1 MRRWILATFVMAASW
16 IFTAPASWAA
26 RAHVEGIGL
35 CTSTDPP
42 YPFHGSCGTFN
53 NQNTYYGSYGLGF
66 PSPGG
71 WGFCAH
77 EAGRGGWYPAPGYNY
92 TLGSAPNGITTTNLS
107 ALGWTISEAQ
117 RLGWWV
123 SGNGT
128 AFNADDVAVAGKLLY
143 DNVAWGTS
151 LPSLSGQLGRAL
163 TALRQL
169 LKTGQSITATP
180 NLKVTLNG
188 GGSTIFTSG
197 TLTVRVAVA
206 GNNNPVANQ
215 VVKVTLTGAIS
226 DTSGTTIQWVTTDV
240 SGNATVNFSVP
251 SQLPG
256 AVGVSVSTSLAAPG
270 MLFYNPT
277 VSSSSA
283 QTLASARNPV
293 AASDSLALTA
303 LGPPTGTLQIL
314 KSVDDAA
321 YYPATGAVFQ
331 VIDTTNTV
339 VDTLTVDATGYSNKS
354 IDLQFGKY
362 TLRELTPPTHYGTMS
377 DKTVTVVAGV
387 DSVISVGPS
396 DGDVIDRSIV
406 TIQKTDSTTGLALEG
421 ATFTL
426 VYDTLNSG
434 VADGT
439 PLSCVTD
446 SLGQCTWSDL
456 LPGNYFVTETD
467 APVNYLIPASGT
479 WVTLTPGET
488 VTLSYEN
495 DPVMVTLTIRKFNA
509 AQTGQAVPNT
519 IYDLYVYGPVTFP
532 LPATTPLDTPTYPG
546 LSFVQRGVTDAT
558 GRLSFTVRA
567 GYRWCVHEVWVPQDY
582 IIDPALHCT
591 LTSALQLVPRLALA
605 DHRSKIRLE
614 LYKFASGSSDQGV
627 PNAYYALYVR
637 GRFPQGFTPAPVP
650 SNLVVPSVMTL
661 WAIAK
666 TNRVGQLGFSVPSG
680 HTWCVQELSAPSAY
694 LLDPVVHCTSENLTQ
709 SSPTSVTHIAVAEVL
724 AATGGTWRL
733 GLLGGLII
741 LLGLVL
747 TMASRRIS

>member
-1 MRRWILATFVMAASW
+1 MRRWILATFVIAASW
-16 IFTAPASWAA
+16 ISTTPASGAI
-26 RAHVEGIGL
+26 RAHVDGL
-35 CTSTDPP
+35 GTCTSADPP
-42 YPFHGSCGTFN
+42 YPFHGACGTFN
-53 NQNTYYGSYGLGF
+53 NQNTFYGSYGLGF
-66 PSPGG
+66 PSPMG

-77 EAGRGGWYPAPGYNY
+77 EAARGGWYPAPGYNY
-92 TLGSAPNGITTTNLS
+92 ALGSAPNGITNTNLS
-107 ALGWTISEAQ
+107 ALGWAISEAQ
-117 RLGWWV
+117 RLGWWAN
-123 SGNGT
+123 GNGT
-128 AFNADDVAVAGKLLY
+128 TFGADEVAVAGKLLY

-163 TALRQL
+163 TALRL
-169 LKTGQSITATP
+169 LFTTGQSITATP
-180 NLKVTLNG
+180 NLKVTLDG
-188 GGSTIFTSG
+188 GGSTIYTSG
-197 TLTVRVAVA
+197 TLTVRVAVP
-206 GNNNPVANQ
+206 GNSNPVANQ
-215 VVKVTLTGAIS
+215 VVKVTLTGAVS
-226 DTSGTTIQWVTTDV
+226 DTSGTAIQWVATDAN
-240 SGNATVNFSVP
+240 GNASVNFSVP

-256 AVGVSVSTSLAAPG
+256 PVEVSVSTSLAVPG

-277 VSSSSA
+277 LFSSSA

-293 AASDSLALTA
+293 AANDALSLTA
-303 LGPPTGTLQIL
+303 LGPPTGTLQVQ
-314 KSVDDAA
+314 KTVDDGV

-331 VIDTTNTV
+331 VIDAANSV

-354 IDLQFGKY
+354 IDLQFGEY

-434 VADGT
+434 AADGT

-446 SLGQCTWSDL
+446 SLGQCTLSGL
-456 LPGNYFVTETD
+456 LPGNYFVTETA
-467 APVNYLIPASGT
+467 APVNYLTPTSGT
-479 WVTLTPGET
+479 WVTLTPGDT
-488 VTLSYEN
+488 AALNYEN
-495 DPVMVTLTIRKFNA
+495 DPVMVTLTLRKFNA
-509 AQTGQAVPNT
+509 AQLGQAVPNT
-519 IYDLYVYGPVTFP
+519 IYDLYVYGPVAFP
-532 LPATTPLDTPTYPG
+532 LPTSIPADAPSYPG
-546 LSFVQRGVTDAT
+546 LFFFQRGVTDAT
-558 GRLSFTVRA
+558 GRLTFTVRA

-591 LTSALQLVPRLALA
+591 LTSPLQLVPRLALA

-614 LYKFASGSSDQGV
+614 LYKFASGSTDQGV

-650 SNLVVPSVMTL
+650 SNLVVPSGMAL

-666 TNRVGQLGFSVPSG
+666 TNRLGQLGFSVPSG
-680 HTWCVQELSAPSAY
+680 HTWCVQELSAPSDY

-724 AATGGTWRL
+724 ATTGGTWHL
-733 GLLGGLII
+733 GLLGGLVV
-741 LLGLVL
+741 LLGLV
-747 TMASRRIS
+747 TWAWSRRIN